1 VVKSQQ
7 LQLLPHQF
15 LAAALVAKLPLHLL
29 LIADAIQL
37 LLQSLT
43 VDATLLQQL
52 PAATAVAIAVK
63 LFVR

>member
-7 LQLLPHQF
+7 LQL
-15 LAAALVAKLPLHLL
+15 LPLHLL